1 MQRLDSGKL
10 LAKSS
15 GWPDESH
22 PPSTALVLE
31 CQTEGSG
38 LCPPTTRAPEGTLC
52 REEKLPVPGCPNVP
66 ASWTRY
72 HHSTGGET
80 EAQRGDVQ
88 ETAWIRSPAG
98 PRAPTCTRLHTPRC
112 VRPGNPRG
120 RVEGPGLARGSA
132 AGRRARAL
140 TRIQRRARAC
150 VDPAAPRGTEAET
163 TPDPPA
169 SHHVPHK
176 AWVPLITAR
185 RPTPGRASFHRGP
198 QSQRLIS
205 AWGHR
210 VPLPTARGR
219 LHRCQVEPE
228 ASCSRR
234 PPVPA
239 GRDAARRSRSDFHLG
254 PALCL
259 GAPHWRARPA

>member
-1 MQRLDSGKL
+1 MSPDHESPRRDSLQGGEASSPFRGAQTYPLPGPGTTILQVGKL
-10 LAKSS
+10 R
-15 GWPDESH
+15 
-22 PPSTALVLE
+22 PS
-31 CQTEGSG
+31 
-38 LCPPTTRAPEGTLC
+38 EGTS
-52 REEKLPVPGCPNVP
+52 RKPPGSARLP
-66 ASWTRY
+66 
-72 HHSTGGET
+72 
-80 EAQRGDVQ
+80 
-88 ETAWIRSPAG
+88 G
-98 PRAPTCTRLHTPRC
+98 PCAPTCTRLHTPRC

-169 SHHVPHK
+169 SHYVPHK

-185 RPTPGRASFHRGP
+185 RPAPGRASFHRGP
-198 QSQRLIS
+198 QSRRLIS

-210 VPLPTARGR
+210 VPLPTVRGR